1 MKTTIII
8 ISLLLLVIGGCR
20 CLYVRAGDTKV
31 LGCSLM
37 SDTGIENAVIEPN
50 CIKSGLY
57 TGDTDRIKL
66 IYPPIMIETE

>member
-1 MKTTIII
+1 
-8 ISLLLLVIGGCR
+8 
-20 CLYVRAGDTKV
+20 
-31 LGCSLM
+31 M

-57 TGDTDRIKL
+57 TGDTDRIKV